1 VENVASDNFKDAWEY
16 GLGTVLALAF
26 ISAFFDVG
34 FKLVEQ
40 MIDDVSG
47 ENGDSIFISECLS
60 IRHYFN
66 IKSKNSSEFLLNM
79 LSL

>member
-1 VENVASDNFKDAWEY
+1 MEDVAPDNFKDAGEY
-16 GLGTVLALAF
+16 GLGTVLTLALV
-26 ISAFFDVG
+26 SAFLEMS

-47 ENGDSIFISECLS
+47 ENGNSILISECLS
-60 IRHYFN
+60 IWHNFN
-66 IKSKNSSEFLLNM
+66 IKSKNSGEFLLNM